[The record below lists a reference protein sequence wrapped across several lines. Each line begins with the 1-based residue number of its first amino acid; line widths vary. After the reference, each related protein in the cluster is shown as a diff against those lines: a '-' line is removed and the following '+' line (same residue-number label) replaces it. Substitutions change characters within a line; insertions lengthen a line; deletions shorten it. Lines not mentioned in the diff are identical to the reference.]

1 MFDADRAPALRRNYV
16 ECESGTTNNVKFLV
30 KLSKMPTDT
39 YDLSRI
45 VYGDDYLSRTQ
56 VFELFKKFKER
67 EVIEDDPPWSS
78 SHVENR
84 R

>member
-1 MFDADRAPALRRNYV
+1 
-16 ECESGTTNNVKFLV
+16 
-30 KLSKMPTDT
+30 MPTDT